1 MIFLFV
7 SKYVCWWSN
16 VSSRLKCFLFWS
28 TLSYHN
34 GDIWR
39 KFSMMCFAKNASKLH
54 SFVCNSCRWNGPKM
68 HRNHLDCSHP
78 PPVIFERYPG
88 LLKKLFS
95 VWKSLNMRH
104 LNFGIFLPIFV
115 LFKLT
120 CLVTLFDRKLQAFK
134 KLAKLTLFG
143 IFYSTFVRSIC
154 KRSSQCW
161 MRLFLWFSNTAPC
174 WHMKNLKNL
183 WWHIECY
190 LKFLQWQR
198 CF

>member
-1 MIFLFV
+1 MNPWNSSFIFGPTFFWHDFLFV

-104 LNFGIFLPIFV
+104 LNFWILAFFYQFL
-115 LFKLT
+115 
-120 CLVTLFDRKLQAFK
+120 
-134 KLAKLTLFG
+134 
-143 IFYSTFVRSIC
+143 S
-154 KRSSQCW
+154 
-161 MRLFLWFSNTAPC
+161 
-174 WHMKNLKNL
+174 
-183 WWHIECY
+183 Y
-190 LKFLQWQR
+190 LNWPVW
-198 CF
+198 